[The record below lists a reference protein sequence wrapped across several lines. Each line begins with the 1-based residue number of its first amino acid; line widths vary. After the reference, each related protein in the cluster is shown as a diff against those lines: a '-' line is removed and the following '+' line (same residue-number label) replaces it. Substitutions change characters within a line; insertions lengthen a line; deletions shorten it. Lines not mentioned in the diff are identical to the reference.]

1 MKHEVV
7 VGSVTAIH
15 RRTTINKTPLCALR
29 PLCET
34 AGRWNFTLPTLYFLR
49 RMASLHGAEG
59 AGMTP
64 YTQQDASLRHLF
76 LPVNSHSNPLG

>member
-1 MKHEVV
+1 MKEEVE

-34 AGRWNFTLPTLYFLR
+34 DDIRCQA
-49 RMASLHGAEG
+49 HGDSTPVAI
-59 AGMTP
+59 ATGME
-64 YTQQDASLRHLF
+64 
-76 LPVNSHSNPLG
+76 